1 MDFGLVEVG
10 EGVDSLPVR
19 EYKDGGRLGL
29 LWRGGENSEAIS
41 FCGFT

>member
-1 MDFGLVEVG
+1 MEVG

-19 EYKDGGRLGL
+19 EYKGVGGRLGL
-29 LWRGGENSEAIS
+29 MWKGGEKSEAIS